1 MKTLGLIGGL
11 GPESTIEYYKFLI
24 AAYREQQTDGS
35 YPSLFINSVNLTNVV
50 DLITANRLAEVTEYL
65 AAEVNR
71 LALAGAELGLLT
83 ANTPHIVFDE
93 IQRRSRIPLIS
104 IVEAACE
111 EAKGLGLKK
120 LLLLGTRFTMQG
132 RFYPKVFSRAGIE
145 LVVPNAEDRDYI
157 HEKYMTELLKGI
169 ILPETRE
176 GLLKI
181 VSRTV
186 QLENVEGVILA
197 GTELPLILRDASGDL
212 PFLDTTEIHVR
223 AAIFRMLS

>member
-1 MKTLGLIGGL
+1 MKTLGIIGGL

-35 YPSLFINSVNLTNVV
+35 YPSLFINSVNLTKVV

-71 LALAGAELGLLT
+71 LALAGAELGLVS

-104 IVEAACE
+104 IVEAARE
-111 EAKGLGLKK
+111 EAVSRGLKK

-132 RFYPKVFSRAGIE
+132 RFYPDVFSKAGIQ
-145 LVVPNAEDRDYI
+145 LVVPNAAERDYI
-157 HEKYMTELLKGI
+157 HEKYMGELLKGI
-169 ILPETRE
+169 ILPETRA
-176 GLLKI
+176 GLLEI
-181 VSRTV
+181 VNRLKR
-186 QLENVEGVILA
+186 QEQIQGVILA
-197 GTELPLILRDASGDL
+197 GTELPLILRGAGGDM
-212 PFLDTTEIHVR
+212 PFLDTTEIHVT
-223 AAIFRMLS
+223 AAMTRLLA